1 MIGHSG
7 GHTTGNT
14 QTETHTHSKPAL
26 NTHPQ
31 SGLSN
36 SIFVFGITREDRL
49 ALITAR
55 PLRRLFALG
64 LPEVRVLAVE
74 GLARMLLAARAT
86 SARAARGTWADRDD
100 AVRALRTRGA
110 VPRGL
115 LVADDAAQRS
125 CLLIMMPCCT
135 LNLLSCI
142 SGWEASGVGSWES
155 RPSSSAAS
163 AAAQARAH
171 GDCAS
176 AGRPASPSPP

>member
-14 QTETHTHSKPAL
+14 QTETQTHSKPAL

-74 GLARMLLAARAT
+74 GLARMLLAASAT
-86 SARAARGTWADRDD
+86 SARAARGTCGQTGTMLFGPS
-100 AVRALRTRGA
+100 VH
-110 VPRGL
+110 
-115 LVADDAAQRS
+115 AAQYHEVFLLQTTQRS
-125 CLLIMMPCCT
+125 AAVFLMMPCCT